1 MKIVCDHHILKLK
14 FNDGVARSI
23 RLEMIYF
30 PNQEERKETIVYDLL
45 NPTMYM
51 CHVQLVLA
59 NYYWCI
65 LLLVFT
71 YPKKNVQLVHTIFF
85 STLAIRRKCTT
96 PMPFLLPSGSHV
108 RPRPISNRLIEGLV
122 TDVYAG
128 LVSSTASAR
137 FWLLRF
143 SFRGDVVAV
152 LDGNSQHRWP
162 CLQDKIGG

>member
-1 MKIVCDHHILKLK
+1 
-14 FNDGVARSI
+14 
-23 RLEMIYF
+23 
-30 PNQEERKETIVYDLL
+30 
-45 NPTMYM
+45 
-51 CHVQLVLA
+51 
-59 NYYWCI
+59 
-65 LLLVFT
+65 
-71 YPKKNVQLVHTIFF
+71 
-85 STLAIRRKCTT
+85 
-96 PMPFLLPSGSHV
+96 MPFLLPSGSHV

-137 FWLLRF
+137 LWLLRF

>member
-1 MKIVCDHHILKLK
+1 MKIVCHHHILKLK

-71 YPKKNVQLVHTIFF
+71 YPKKNVQLVHTIIF

-108 RPRPISNRLIEGLV
+108 RPRPISNRLIECRLCQMGMQE
-122 TDVYAG
+122 YCR
-128 LVSSTASAR
+128 SASVR

-143 SFRGDVVAV
+143 AFRIDVVAV

-162 CLQDKIGG
+162 FLAS

>member
-30 PNQEERKETIVYDLL
+30 PNQEEMKETIVYDLL

-65 LLLVFT
+65 LGLFAWCPGKAAWPRQRAQASDFGGLG
-71 YPKKNVQLVHTIFF
+71 
-85 STLAIRRKCTT
+85 
-96 PMPFLLPSGSHV
+96 SGSLPGQ
-108 RPRPISNRLIEGLV
+108 RAAWQGCIQTSP
-122 TDVYAG
+122 A
-128 LVSSTASAR
+128 
-137 FWLLRF
+137 
-143 SFRGDVVAV
+143 
-152 LDGNSQHRWP
+152 
-162 CLQDKIGG
+162 